1 MDQKNLASIPV
12 RSRGSNLIMAALA
25 LVAGG
30 AIYLFL
36 RTSDFVFFRW
46 IETTGLPVN
55 WIAWARDHLFYGR
68 SPLPAWIIYS
78 LPGGLWAF
86 AYTVLILTIWKN
98 NRSRVKYFWMATIPA
113 LVFGFESLQLTGI
126 VPGTFCLQDMMLGM
140 AGIGLGFLLVT
151 DTRKKNIS

>member
-1 MDQKNLASIPV
+1 MNGSEEPCFNTGKIQGIYSNYG
-12 RSRGSNLIMAALA
+12 RSRTG
-25 LVAGG
+25 
-30 AIYLFL
+30 
-36 RTSDFVFFRW
+36 RPSDFVFFRW

-55 WIAWARDHLFYGR
+55 WIARARDHLFSG
-68 SPLPAWIIYS
+68 SPPLPAWIIYS

-113 LVFGFESLQLTGI
+113 LVVGFESLQLTGI
-126 VPGTFCLQDMMLGM
+126 VPGTFCLQDMMLGI
-140 AGIGLGFLLVT
+140 AGIGLGFLFVT